1 MLMELTNI
9 NEKCGVDLP
18 VTKNYFELLE
28 YGQRN
33 GLPITPAMK
42 TRWRRVAVLELT
54 QARNKY
60 KFKREFDCY
69 LRETIR
75 TFGQKYKAPTP
86 AKARENQIKWQV
98 GQMKRVK
105 DQNPCFELLYIV
117 DGWRIATSCCMLVG
131 FKVGEAD
138 GQAHY
143 YDSVDGEL
151 KPYDNNL
158 SSIVATDSDGKSTF
172 KKPLEYQFEGA
183 VGTLYDYSE
192 EVFTNPILQDT
203 VILEDTEEYEYGLG
217 YKEFVTWVNMFPSS
231 TIHKITNNG
240 RALVYQ
246 ANGCYAV
253 HILAKRYK
261 GSK

>member
-1 MLMELTNI
+1 MLMELNG
-9 NEKCGVDLP
+9 KCGVDLP

-33 GLPITPAMK
+33 GLPVTPAMK
-42 TRWRRVAVLELT
+42 TKYRKASVLELT
-54 QARNKY
+54 QARKEY
-60 KFKREFDCY
+60 SLKSEFDYY
-69 LRETIR
+69 LRETINH
-75 TFGQKYKAPTP
+75 FSQKYKAPTP
-86 AKARENQIKWQV
+86 AKARENQIKWQIEQMGKV
-98 GQMKRVK
+98 KGQM
-105 DQNPCFELLYIV
+105 PCFERLYIV
-117 DGWRIATSCCMLVG
+117 DGWRIATNSSVLVA

-138 GQAHY
+138 GEAHY

-158 SSIVATDSDGKSTF
+158 SSIVSTDNDGKSTF

-192 EVFTNPILQDT
+192 EIFTNPILQDT

-231 TIHKITNNG
+231 TIHKIRNNG

-246 ANGCYAV
+246 ADGCYAV
-253 HILAKRYK
+253 HILAKRPKYN
-261 GSK
+261 